1 MHNNKKKKKVRRCI
15 RNYQQFITG
24 WQALHDK
31 FENIDVS
38 IQTQMRNM
46 KSTWRTKGRI
56 ISELN
61 KTISLFLAWDETAVR

>member
-1 MHNNKKKKKVRRCI
+1 MRRGI

-24 WQALHDK
+24 WQALQDK

-46 KSTWRTKGRI
+46 KST
-56 ISELN
+56 
-61 KTISLFLAWDETAVR
+61 